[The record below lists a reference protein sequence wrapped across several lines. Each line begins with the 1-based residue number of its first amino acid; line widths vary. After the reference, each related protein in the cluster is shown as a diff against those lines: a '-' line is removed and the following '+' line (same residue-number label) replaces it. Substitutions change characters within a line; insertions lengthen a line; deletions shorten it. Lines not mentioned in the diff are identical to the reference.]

1 MDEINLLVVYQDG
14 TSKTVTLSA
23 SDIVAFEAKFDRSID
38 GVERFTHFAYL
49 AWHSEF
55 RLKATGHEF
64 DTWIDTVK
72 IVKEADP
79 KGSKL

>member
-1 MDEINLLVVYQDG
+1 MDEINLLVVFADG
-14 TSKTVTLSA
+14 SEKTVTLSA

-38 GVERFTHFAYL
+38 GVERFTHFAFL

-55 RLKATGHEF
+55 RIKATGHEF
-64 DTWIDTVK
+64 ETWIDTVK

-79 KGSKL
+79 KGL